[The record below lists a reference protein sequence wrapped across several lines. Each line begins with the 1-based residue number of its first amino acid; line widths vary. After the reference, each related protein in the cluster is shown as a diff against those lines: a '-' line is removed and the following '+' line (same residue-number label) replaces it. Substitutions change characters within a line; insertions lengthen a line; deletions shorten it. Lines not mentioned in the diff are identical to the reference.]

1 MSEDMKRHAK
11 TLEELNSDPDFV
23 QKLKAF
29 SEAAKAA
36 QNFSAIRIKR
46 FLGRFTETSVFVK
59 DMIEYRKAVEEVAVE
74 AKVRAM
80 RQVLKD
86 DISDIMPHMEDE
98 QLAREFSRISSQI
111 EVDIRK
117 KVKRYDLWL
126 INQSIVTLCTI
137 LDAFFDE
144 AVDAALKKNPHLLY
158 NKQNSKQIS
167 LKEVIEL
174 ETSKQVSDHIRQKEV
189 SSFSSQ
195 GLGKKL
201 EYMKTKLGLTPSEI
215 CNWSYFN
222 SEVQIELET
231 WNLDTL
237 REIYKNRNDI
247 VHRDEKPYQTVDEL
261 CDIAHFFMRISL
273 STTFFLCKKF
283 GISIDF
289 ELDEH
294 TNE

>member
-1 MSEDMKRHAK
+1 MSEDMKRHAE

-74 AKVRAM
+74 DKVRAM

-117 KVKRYDLWL
+117 KVKLYDLWL

-144 AVDAALKKNPHLLY
+144 AVDAALKKNSYLLY
-158 NKQNSKQIS
+158 NKQIS

-174 ETSKQVSDHIRQKEV
+174 ETSKQVSDHIRQEAV
-189 SSFSSQ
+189 SSFSGK
-195 GLGKKL
+195 GLSEKL
-201 EYMKTKLGLTPSEI
+201 KYMKTKLELTPSEI
-215 CNWSYFN
+215 CNWSYFD
-222 SEVQIELET
+222 SEVQIEFET

-237 REIYKNRNDI
+237 REIYKDRNDI
-247 VHRDEKPYQTVDEL
+247 VHRDEKPYQTVEEL
-261 CDIAHFFMRISL
+261 CNIAHFFRCISW
-273 STTFFLCKKF
+273 STTFFLYKKF
-283 GISIDF
+283 GIGIDF
-289 ELDEH
+289 ELDKRTDE
-294 TNE
+294 

>member
-1 MSEDMKRHAK
+1 MMSDDMKRHAE
-11 TLEELNSDPDFV
+11 TLAKLSSDPDFM
-23 QKLKAF
+23 QKFKDF

-36 QNFSAIRIKR
+36 QNFSAIRIRK

-74 AKVRAM
+74 VKVCAI
-80 RQVLKD
+80 RQVLKN

-144 AVDAALKKNPHLLY
+144 AVDAVMEKDPRLLY
-158 NKQNSKQIS
+158 GKQVLFKKAIELGTSKQIG
-167 LKEVIEL
+167 
-174 ETSKQVSDHIRQKEV
+174 DYIRQKAV
-189 SSFSSQ
+189 SYFSSQ
-195 GLGKKL
+195 GLDKKIKYMNEKL
-201 EYMKTKLGLTPSEI
+201 ELTPSEI
-215 CNWSYFN
+215 CNWSHF
-222 SEVQIELET
+222 SGEVQT
-231 WNLDTL
+231 KFAAWNLETL
-237 REIYKNRNDI
+237 RETYKERNNI
-247 VHRDEKPYQTVDEL
+247 VHRDAQPYQTIDEL
-261 CDIAHFFMRISL
+261 CDIAHFFVYISW
-273 STTFFLCKKF
+273 SITFFLQKKF

-289 ELDEH
+289 ELDER
-294 TNE
+294 TDG

>member
-1 MSEDMKRHAK
+1 MMSDDMKRHAE
-11 TLEELNSDPDFV
+11 TLAKLNSDPDFM
-23 QKLKAF
+23 QKFKDL
-29 SEAAKAA
+29 SEAVKAT
-36 QNFSAIRIKR
+36 QNFSAIRIFK

-86 DISDIMPHMEDE
+86 DISDIMPHMEGE

-137 LDAFFDE
+137 LDAFFYE

-158 NKQNSKQIS
+158 NKQIS
-167 LKEVIEL
+167 FKEVIEL

-189 SSFSSQ
+189 SRFSGK
-195 GLGKKL
+195 GLVEKL

-215 CNWSYFN
+215 CNWSYFS
-222 SEVQIELET
+222 SEVKIEFET
-231 WNLDTL
+231 WDLDTL
-237 REIYKNRNDI
+237 REIYKDRNDI

-261 CDIAHFFMRISL
+261 CNIAHFFRCISW
-273 STTFFLCKKF
+273 STTFFLRKKF
-283 GISIDF
+283 GISIDSD
-289 ELDEH
+289 LDKRTDE
-294 TNE
+294 